1 MSFFNVS
8 RRYNF
13 SMPATLNEL
22 ELNEL
27 TKSGRLNYIIKRLVF
42 LIFSKD
48 R

>member
-13 SMPATLNEL
+13 SIPVLNEL

-27 TKSGRLNYIIKRLVF
+27 TKSGRLNYIIKRLVC

-48 R
+48 IQ